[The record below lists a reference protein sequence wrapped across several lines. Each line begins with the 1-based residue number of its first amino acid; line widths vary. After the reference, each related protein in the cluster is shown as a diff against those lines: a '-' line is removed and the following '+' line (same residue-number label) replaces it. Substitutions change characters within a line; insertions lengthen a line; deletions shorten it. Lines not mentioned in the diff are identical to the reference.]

1 MIFNFLFDYNVV
13 FIQNEM
19 KKEGHEFV
27 EILSNYFRA
36 RHQLT
41 GTEEDVKELQKK
53 YAELQ
58 EEWWIQHTRNAVA
71 SVSDSI
77 KEGFTVATVI

>member
-1 MIFNFLFDYNVV
+1 
-13 FIQNEM
+13 M

-41 GTEEDVKELQKK
+41 GTEEDIKELQRK
-53 YAELQ
+53 YTELQ
-58 EEWWIQHTRNAVA
+58 EEWWIKFTRNAVT
-71 SVSDSI
+71 SVSASSVLWD
-77 KEGFTVATVI
+77 